1 METILIAR
9 IEVRGYYQGGS
20 ACELRDLRAIKVFA
34 PNEEFLYPEIFEM
47 DVVHFL
53 MWEKLHAMFEKFF
66 EIIESICHVD
76 VISVFLLDCNNHVIF
91 ILTGYRN
98 DSKQIVMEP
107 EELED

>member
-20 ACELRDLRAIKVFA
+20 ACELRDLSAIKVFA
-34 PNEEFLYPEIFEM
+34 PNEEFAYPEIFNM
-47 DVVHFL
+47 DVQYFL
-53 MWEKLHAMFEKFF
+53 MWEKLHEMCEKLF

-98 DSKQIVMEP
+98 DNKEIVLEP